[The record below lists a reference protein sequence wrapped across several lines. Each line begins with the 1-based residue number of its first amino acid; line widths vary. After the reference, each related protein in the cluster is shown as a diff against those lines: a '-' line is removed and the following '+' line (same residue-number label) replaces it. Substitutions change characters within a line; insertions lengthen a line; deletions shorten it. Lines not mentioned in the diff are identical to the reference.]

1 MRSSLFAAGERD
13 LFARC
18 GLIVE
23 RASLRAFRSYAALE
37 LTLEPGFVLVVG
49 PNGVGKTN
57 LLEAL
62 HVGTQGFSPRTR
74 ADGRLVRFGDDA
86 ARVSVTGSENA
97 VAVESEVT
105 IRPGEPKRVR
115 LNGAPLATAE
125 ELRDRLTALAFTPD
139 RLAVVKGGPLVR
151 RMYFDRMVGR
161 VFPPRSLVPSDYGR
175 ALAQRNAAL
184 RRVAAGGSS
193 PDAVAPW
200 TQKVAELGSELDRAR
215 ADLVALLAPAFAAAA
230 AVLGVPGATVRYD
243 ARGLTVAELE
253 ERYPRDL
260 QRGTTG
266 AGPHLRDIEIASEGR
281 DLRGYGSQ
289 GEQRTAVLGL
299 VLAEAAL
306 IRERRRATPLLLLDD
321 VLSELDDERRSALL
335 SALPADGQTV
345 VTATT
350 RTAVPA
356 DAPQPDLVVAVSP
369 GEARAA

>member
-1 MRSSLFAAGERD
+1 M
-13 LFARC
+13 
-18 GLIVE
+18 
-23 RASLRAFRSYAALE
+23 
-37 LTLEPGFVLVVG
+37 LVVG

-74 ADGRLVRFGDDA
+74 ADARLVRFGDDA
-86 ARVSVTGSENA
+86 ARIRVTGSEAA

-115 LNGAPLATAE
+115 LNGAPLAGPD

-151 RMYFDRMVGR
+151 RVYFDRMLGR
-161 VFPPRSLVPSDYGR
+161 VFPPRALLPSDYGR

-184 RRVAAGGSS
+184 RRVVANASS
-193 PDAVAPW
+193 SDAVTPW
-200 TQKVAELGSELDRAR
+200 TETVADLGSQLDRAR
-215 ADLVALLAPAFAAAA
+215 AELVTLLGSDFAATAA
-230 AVLGVPGATVRYD
+230 DLGLPEATVRYD
-243 ARGLTVAELE
+243 ARALTIAELD
-253 ERYPRDL
+253 ERYDRDL

-266 AGPHLRDIEIASEGR
+266 AGPHLRDVELASGGR
-281 DLRGYGSQ
+281 DLRSYGSQ
-289 GEQRTAVLGL
+289 GEQRTAVLAL

-306 IRERRRATPLLLLDD
+306 LGERRRATPLLLLDD

-335 SALPADGQTV
+335 SSLPPDGQTV

-350 RTAVPA
+350 RGALPA
-356 DAPQPDLVVAVSP
+356 GAPQPDLVVSVSP
-369 GEARAA
+369 GEARPA